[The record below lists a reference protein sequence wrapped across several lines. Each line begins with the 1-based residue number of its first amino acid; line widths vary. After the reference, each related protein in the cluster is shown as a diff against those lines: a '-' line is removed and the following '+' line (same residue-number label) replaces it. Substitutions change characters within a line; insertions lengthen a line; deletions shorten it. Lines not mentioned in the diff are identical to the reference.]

1 MLNNLFKV
9 KAKNFWHHLL
19 HAYADVI
26 SFLLQGNVKSK
37 KMTKIAKI
45 KEKKCPYLLSDLM
58 NLKEIFR
65 KMQLMKPELHPLARE

>member
-45 KEKKCPYLLSDLM
+45 KEKKMSISSEWPDEFKGNFQENATYETRTPPS
-58 NLKEIFR
+58 R
-65 KMQLMKPELHPLARE
+65 